1 MENEELINKIENQ
14 KKLFIERDQELK
26 EKQRLKEMEIHRI
39 KEEIL
44 HNRKQEENRKKIE
57 EEIIERMRNKYQRY
71 LMGNFDS
78 EDKITWKNKRIL
90 NNSQRIK
97 TFQIIFD
104 YSNANFLYYFNDF
117 SNNFEENFHYKK
129 QEDVKMLLETE
140 ELVNLPDKENM
151 IIEEFNEI
159 IPKKDE
165 EMTNYFYLLIGD
177 IINTC
182 VGKAESKVKN
192 KNKKEKIPLFKDSD
206 IIDNEILE
214 TISQIKMIM
223 DEKKV
228 LKNEESSLEDLPINL
243 IIKEFFYDAIIK
255 QYKIVNKCLI
265 DMLNYK
271 YEIKSYYDILHQYF
285 LCANGDIL
293 SEFIDTIVNFNSI

>member
-1 MENEELINKIENQ
+1 MENEELIIKIENQ
-14 KKLFIERDQELK
+14 KKLFIERDVELK
-26 EKQRLKEMEIHRI
+26 EKQRLKEMEILRI

-44 HNRKQEENRKKIE
+44 HNRKQEEYRKKVE

-71 LMGNFDS
+71 LIGNFDS

-90 NNSQRIK
+90 NNNQRIM
-97 TFQIIFD
+97 TFQTIFD
-104 YSNANFLYYFNDF
+104 YSNANFLYYFYDF
-117 SNNFEENFHYKK
+117 PIYFEGNFHYKK
-129 QEDVKMLLETE
+129 QEDVKMFLETE
-140 ELVNLPDKENM
+140 EVVDLPKKETM
-151 IIEEFNEI
+151 IIDEFHQI
-159 IPKKDE
+159 VPKTEE
-165 EMTNYFYLLIGD
+165 EMTNYISLLIKD
-177 IINTC
+177 IIYTS
-182 VGKAESKVKN
+182 VEKAETKLKN
-192 KNKKEKIPLFKDSD
+192 RKEKIPLFKDSD

-214 TISQIKMIM
+214 TISQIKVIM

-228 LKNEESSLEDLPINL
+228 IKNEESSLEDLPINL